1 MKKLIPLLLIVG
13 CGTEPED
20 VRGCTASNATNYNA
34 NATAS
39 DNSCE
44 YLSFIDYPDFTTIY
58 VMIDSEDLGGL
69 ENEITG
75 NGIWGDCYP
84 IGVNE
89 YDTSSEDTSSS
100 TSGSVSVTIPQPDLM
115 PPTPYPN
122 PFDDSTEIN
131 VPFYSS
137 GDGKIYIVNQNYDTI
152 KTLLNGNIDA
162 GYYVLIWDGKNDEG
176 IQVEDGYYR
185 VIYEHNNYQCFAN
198 LLLE

>member
-1 MKKLIPLLLIVG
+1 MKKLILLSVLLIVG
-13 CGTEPED
+13 CSTEPEEI
-20 VRGCTASNATNYNA
+20 VGCVDSNATNYNA
-34 NATAS
+34 NVTAS

-44 YLSFIDYPDFTTIY
+44 YLSFIDYPDFETIY

-69 ENEITG
+69 EN
-75 NGIWGDCYP
+75 GIWGDCYP
-84 IGVNE
+84 IGINE

-100 TSGSVSVTIPQPDLM
+100 TSGSVSITLPDLM

-131 VPFYSS
+131 VSFYSS

-152 KTLLNGNIDA
+152 KTLLNGNIHA
-162 GYYVLIWDGKNDEG
+162 GSYVFIWDGKNDEG

-185 VIYEHNNYQCFAN
+185 VIYENNNYQCFAN
-198 LLLE
+198 LLLEWFAG

>member
-1 MKKLIPLLLIVG
+1 MIRRLIILLLIVG
-13 CGTEPED
+13 CATELED
-20 VRGCTASNATNYNA
+20 VRGCTDSNATNYNA
-34 NATAS
+34 NAIAS

-44 YLSFIDYPDFTTIY
+44 YLSFIDYPDFETIY
-58 VMIDSEDLGGL
+58 VMIDYEDLGGF
-69 ENEITG
+69 E

-84 IGVNE
+84 IGINE
-89 YDTSSEDTSSS
+89 YDTSSS
-100 TSGSVSVTIPQPDLM
+100 TSGSVSVTIPLPDLM

-122 PFDDSTEIN
+122 PFDDSTAIN

-162 GYYVLIWDGKNDEG
+162 GYHTFIWDGKNDEG
-176 IQVEDGYYR
+176 IQVEVGYCR
-185 VIYEHNNYQCFAN
+185 VIYENNNYQCFTN